1 MSYQPESIT
10 LYFKEGSSDKVYQTE
25 LVPSG
30 EGWKVNFAFGRRG
43 NSLQPGTKTTKP
55 VTYEAAKI
63 IYTKLISEKQAK
75 GYSTG
80 ASGARFQN
88 TPNESRNTG
97 ITPQLLNAVEPS
109 ELESLL
115 RDNRYVC
122 QEKFD
127 GKRILIRRDG
137 DKVDGINR
145 NGLIVA
151 LPQPLADS
159 VAAIKVCPQFIMD
172 GELLADRYVCFDIL
186 EHYYDN
192 VQQLAY
198 SERFPL
204 LEYMSSEFS
213 DQIALAETAQGVT
226 KSSFFI
232 FLKDRG
238 AEGCVFKDKFAPFSA
253 GRPAS
258 GGSQRKFK
266 FCETAT
272 FIVNA
277 VNNQRSVSLALYNQ
291 AQELVPAGNVTI
303 PPNFPV
309 PAVNTLAEVRYLYA
323 YRESGSVYQPI
334 YLGPRDDVT
343 PHSCSTDQLKY
354 KTTEATV

>member
-1 MSYQPESIT
+1 
-10 LYFKEGSSDKVYQTE
+10 
-25 LVPSG
+25 
-30 EGWKVNFAFGRRG
+30 
-43 NSLQPGTKTTKP
+43 
-55 VTYEAAKI
+55 
-63 IYTKLISEKQAK
+63 
-75 GYSTG
+75 
-80 ASGARFQN
+80 
-88 TPNESRNTG
+88 
-97 ITPQLLNAVEPS
+97 
-109 ELESLL
+109 
-115 RDNRYVC
+115 
-122 QEKFD
+122 
-127 GKRILIRRDG
+127 
-137 DKVDGINR
+137 
-145 NGLIVA
+145 
-151 LPQPLADS
+151 
-159 VAAIKVCPQFIMD
+159 MD

-192 VQQLAY
+192 VRQLAY

-204 LEYMSSEFS
+204 LEYMSGEFS

-323 YRESGSVYQPI
+323 YRESGSVYQPV